1 MEDFKAYD
9 TVMIQLSNGQ
19 EQEFAIMEEFNY
31 GKNHY
36 IVVSQVIEDE
46 IQEGLY
52 LYRAAESEAGL
63 EISRIEDEE
72 EFSQVSAYF
81 EAR

>member
-1 MEDFKAYD
+1 MEELKTYD

-31 GKNHY
+31 GENHY
-36 IVVSQVIEDE
+36 IVVSQVMEDE

-52 LYRAAESEAGL
+52 LYRASETEAGL

-72 EFSQVSAYF
+72 EFAQVSAYF